1 MFLPSST
8 PSARYIK
15 DLAAAADADVEFVR
29 LDSVGGTTLYITA
42 EAIRQG
48 VNFPVRHII
57 GSQWDCEGYVLTSMH
72 ARPQQMKPFLRA
84 FRMKSD
90 GLGC

>member
-15 DLAAAADADVEFVR
+15 DLAATVDADVEFVR
-29 LDSVGGTTLYITA
+29 LDSVGGTALYINA

-57 GSQWDCEGYVLTSMH
+57 GSQWDCEGYGLKSMH
-72 ARPQQMKPFLRA
+72 AGFSVRRTRLMCIEV
-84 FRMKSD
+84 KSD
-90 GLGC
+90 GLNC